1 MIGDHCHRTYG
12 GIRMTTELQA
22 IGEAIVNRKHQIAKA
37 VHEDRFL
44 NGVLSEAQKY
54 DFEKVEQQILEV
66 RTNFIEL
73 FGEALIEHEDPKG
86 VFNKL
91 TTWGKETGE
100 YIYQLGASLDEAL
113 KDSTFYREHIWQ
125 AIREESKDM
134 STAVFFDVLGIIDPL
149 MDHAIYSFSLTF
161 VESHQNNLENAK
173 TALLELSVPVVPL
186 MPGVGVLPL
195 VGNVDTERARL
206 LMEETLSQAV
216 KLKLT
221 HLIFDV
227 SGVMIVDTMVADQL
241 FKVTSAL
248 SLVGVK
254 TIMTG
259 IRPEVA
265 HTMVTLGLNLDGIM
279 VKSNLHQAF
288 KEIQHLQKA

>member
-1 MIGDHCHRTYG
+1 MNN
-12 GIRMTTELQA
+12 ELKLL
-22 IGEAIVNRKHQIAKA
+22 GEAIVKRKHEIAKA
-37 VHEDRFL
+37 VHEDR
-44 NGVLSEAQKY
+44 LSIAEITEAQKHE
-54 DFEKVEQQILEV
+54 FKKIEAQILEV
-66 RTNFIEL
+66 RANFIAL
-73 FGEALIEHEDPKG
+73 FGEALVDHEDKERG
-86 VFNKL
+86 LAKI
-91 TTWGKETGE
+91 TQWGKETGE
-100 YIYQLGASLDEAL
+100 YIYKLGTSLDEAL
-113 KDSTFYREHIWQ
+113 KDTSFYREHIWN
-125 AIREESKDM
+125 AIKEEAKDM
-134 STAVFFDVLGIIDPL
+134 SASTIFEVLNVIDPL

-161 VESHQNNLENAK
+161 VESHQKSLENAK

-186 MPGVGVLPL
+186 LPGVGVLPL
-195 VGNVDTERARL
+195 VGNVDTERAQL
-206 LMEETLSQAV
+206 LMEETLEQAV

-241 FKVTSAL
+241 FKVISAL

-265 HTMVTLGLNLDGIM
+265 HTMVTLGLNLEGIT

-288 KEIQHLQKA
+288 KEIQTLKNV

>member
-1 MIGDHCHRTYG
+1 
-12 GIRMTTELQA
+12 MTTELQA
-22 IGEAIVNRKHQIAKA
+22 LGEAIVSRKYEIAKA
-37 VHEDRFL
+37 VHKDRYSEA
-44 NGVLSEAQKY
+44 VLTEAQKY
-54 DFEKVEQQILEV
+54 ELGRIDSQILEI
-66 RTNFIEL
+66 RANFIEL
-73 FGEALIEHEDPKG
+73 FGQALIEHEDQEKA
-86 VFNKL
+86 FERMTN
-91 TTWGKETGE
+91 WGKETGE
-100 YIYQLGASLDEAL
+100 YIYKLGASLDEAL
-113 KDSTFYREHIWQ
+113 KDTSYYRNHIWK
-125 AIREESKDM
+125 ALRHEAKEM
-134 STAVFFDVLGIIDPL
+134 SATVIFDVLDIIDPL

-161 VESHQNNLENAK
+161 VDSHQKSLENAK

-195 VGNVDTERARL
+195 VGNVDTERAQL
-206 LMEETLSQAV
+206 LMEETLDQAV
-216 KLKLT
+216 KLKLS

-241 FKVTSAL
+241 FKVINAL

-265 HTMVTLGLNLDGIM
+265 HTMVTLGLNLEGIM

-288 KEIQHLQKA
+288 KEIQTLQNA

>member
-1 MIGDHCHRTYG
+1 MS
-12 GIRMTTELQA
+12 TELQA
-22 IGEAIVNRKHQIAKA
+22 LGEAIVSRKHEIAKA
-37 VHEDRFL
+37 VHEDRYAAAAL
-44 NGVLSEAQKY
+44 TEAKKN
-54 DFEKVEQQILEV
+54 DMGKIEQQILDI
-66 RTNFIEL
+66 RASFIEL
-73 FGEALIEHEDPKG
+73 FGQALIEQADQEKA
-86 VFNKL
+86 FENI
-91 TTWGKETGE
+91 TNWGKETGE
-100 YIYQLGASLDEAL
+100 YIYKLGASLDEAL
-113 KDSTFYREHIWQ
+113 KDTSFYRDHIWK
-125 AIREESKDM
+125 AIKEEAKEM
-134 STAVFFDVLGIIDPL
+134 SAATVFEVLDVIDPL
-149 MDHAIYSFSLTF
+149 MDHAIHSFSLTF
-161 VESHQNNLENAK
+161 VEAHQKSLENAK

-186 MPGVGVLPL
+186 LPGVGVLPL

-206 LMEETLSQAV
+206 LMEETLEQAV

-241 FKVTSAL
+241 FKVISAL

-265 HTMVTLGLNLDGIM
+265 HTMVTLGLNLEGIM

-288 KEIQHLQKA
+288 KEIQNLQNA

>member
-1 MIGDHCHRTYG
+1 MA
-12 GIRMTTELQA
+12 TELQA
-22 IGEAIVNRKHQIAKA
+22 LGEAIVSRKHEIAKA
-37 VHEDRFL
+37 VHEDRYSVA
-44 NGVLSEAQKY
+44 VLTEAQKY
-54 DFEKVEQQILEV
+54 DLGKIEQQILEI
-66 RTNFIEL
+66 RANFIEI
-73 FGEALIEHEDPKG
+73 FGQALIDHENQEK
-86 VFNKL
+86 VFAKI
-91 TTWGKETGE
+91 TAWGKETGE
-100 YIYQLGASLDEAL
+100 YIYKLGASLDEAL
-113 KDSTFYREHIWQ
+113 KDTSYYREHIWK
-125 AIREESKDM
+125 AIKEEANDM
-134 STAVFFDVLGIIDPL
+134 SAAAIFGVLDIIDPL

-161 VESHQNNLENAK
+161 VDAHQKSLENAK

-195 VGNVDTERARL
+195 VGNVDTERAQL
-206 LMEETLSQAV
+206 LMEETLEQAV

-241 FKVTSAL
+241 FKVINAL

-265 HTMVTLGLNLDGIM
+265 HTMVTLGLNLEGIM

-288 KEIQHLQKA
+288 KEIQTLQNA

>member
-1 MIGDHCHRTYG
+1 MNN
-12 GIRMTTELQA
+12 ELII
-22 IGEAIVNRKHQIAKA
+22 IGEAIVNRKHEIAKA
-37 VHEDRFL
+37 VHEDR
-44 NGVLSEAQKY
+44 LSTAEITEAQKHE
-54 DFEKVEQQILEV
+54 FKKIEAQILEV
-66 RTNFIEL
+66 RANFIAL
-73 FGEALIEHEDPKG
+73 FGEALVDHEDKEKG
-86 VFNKL
+86 LMKIAQ
-91 TTWGKETGE
+91 WGKETGE
-100 YIYQLGASLDEAL
+100 YIYKLGTSLDEAL
-113 KDSTFYREHIWQ
+113 KDTGFYREHIWN
-125 AIREESKDM
+125 AIKDEAKDM
-134 STAVFFDVLGIIDPL
+134 SASTVFDVLAVIDPL

-161 VESHQNNLENAK
+161 VEAHQKSLENAK

-186 MPGVGVLPL
+186 LPGVGVLPL
-195 VGNVDTERARL
+195 VGNVDTERAQL
-206 LMEETLSQAV
+206 LMEETLEQSV

-241 FKVTSAL
+241 FKVISAL

-265 HTMVTLGLNLDGIM
+265 HTMVTLGLNLEGIT

-288 KEIQHLQKA
+288 KEIQTLQNA

>member
-1 MIGDHCHRTYG
+1 
-12 GIRMTTELQA
+12 MTTELQA
-22 IGEAIVNRKHQIAKA
+22 LGEAIVSRKHEIAKA
-37 VHEDRFL
+37 VHEDRYADS
-44 NGVLSEAQKY
+44 VLTEAQKY
-54 DFEKVEQQILEV
+54 DLGKIEQQILEI
-66 RTNFIEL
+66 RADFIAL
-73 FGEALIEHEDPKG
+73 FGQALIEHEDQEKA
-86 VFNKL
+86 FAKITN
-91 TTWGKETGE
+91 WGKETGE
-100 YIYQLGASLDEAL
+100 YIYKLGASLDEAL
-113 KDSTFYREHIWQ
+113 KDTSYYREHIWKALKEQ
-125 AIREESKDM
+125 AKDM
-134 STAVFFDVLGIIDPL
+134 PASAIFGVLDIIDPL

-161 VESHQNNLENAK
+161 VDAHQKSLENAK

-195 VGNVDTERARL
+195 VGNVDTERAQL
-206 LMEETLSQAV
+206 LMEETLDQAV

-241 FKVTSAL
+241 FKVISAL

-265 HTMVTLGLNLDGIM
+265 HTMVTLGLNLEGIM

-288 KEIQHLQKA
+288 KEIQTLQNA

>member
-1 MIGDHCHRTYG
+1 
-12 GIRMTTELQA
+12 MTTELQA
-22 IGEAIVNRKHQIAKA
+22 LGEAIVSRKHEIAKA
-37 VHEDRFL
+37 VHEARHSEA
-44 NGVLSEAQKY
+44 VLTEAQKY
-54 DFEKVEQQILEV
+54 DFVRIEQQILEI
-66 RTNFIEL
+66 RANFIEI
-73 FGEALIEHEDPKG
+73 FGQALIEHEDQQKA
-86 VFNKL
+86 FANI
-91 TTWGKETGE
+91 TNWGKETGE
-100 YIYQLGASLDEAL
+100 YIYKLGASLDEAL
-113 KDSTFYREHIWQ
+113 KDTSFYREHIWK
-125 AIREESKDM
+125 AIKEEAKGM
-134 STAVFFDVLGIIDPL
+134 SGLAIFSVLDIIDPL

-161 VESHQNNLENAK
+161 VDAHQKSLENAK

-186 MPGVGVLPL
+186 MPGIGVLPL
-195 VGNVDTERARL
+195 VGNVDTERAQL
-206 LMEETLSQAV
+206 LMEETLDQAV

-241 FKVTSAL
+241 FKVINAL

-265 HTMVTLGLNLDGIM
+265 HTMVTLGLNLEGIM

-288 KEIQHLQKA
+288 KEIQNLQNA

>member
-1 MIGDHCHRTYG
+1 MA
-12 GIRMTTELQA
+12 TELQA
-22 IGEAIVNRKHQIAKA
+22 LGEAIVSRKHEIAKA
-37 VHEDRFL
+37 VHEDRYSVA
-44 NGVLSEAQKY
+44 VLTEAQKY
-54 DFEKVEQQILEV
+54 DLGKIEQQILEI
-66 RTNFIEL
+66 RANFIEI
-73 FGEALIEHEDPKG
+73 FGQALIDHENQEK
-86 VFNKL
+86 VFAKI
-91 TTWGKETGE
+91 TAWGKETGE
-100 YIYQLGASLDEAL
+100 YIYKLGASLDEAL
-113 KDSTFYREHIWQ
+113 KDTSYYRDHIWK
-125 AIREESKDM
+125 AIKEEANDIS
-134 STAVFFDVLGIIDPL
+134 AAAIFGVLDIIDPL

-161 VESHQNNLENAK
+161 VDAHQKSLENAK

-195 VGNVDTERARL
+195 VGNVDTERAQL
-206 LMEETLSQAV
+206 LMEETLEQAV

-241 FKVTSAL
+241 FKVINAL

-265 HTMVTLGLNLDGIM
+265 HTMVTLGLNLEGIM

-288 KEIQHLQKA
+288 KEIQTLQNA

>member
-1 MIGDHCHRTYG
+1 
-12 GIRMTTELQA
+12 MTTELQA
-22 IGEAIVNRKHQIAKA
+22 LGEAIVSRKHEIAKA
-37 VHEDRFL
+37 VHKDRYTEAAL
-44 NGVLSEAQKY
+44 TEAQKY
-54 DFEKVEQQILEV
+54 ELGKIEVQILEI
-66 RTNFIEL
+66 RANFIEL
-73 FGEALIEHEDPKG
+73 FGQALIEHEDQSK
-86 VFNKL
+86 VFEKITN
-91 TTWGKETGE
+91 WGKETGE
-100 YIYQLGASLDEAL
+100 YIYKLGASLDEAL
-113 KDSTFYREHIWQ
+113 KDTSYYRNHIWK
-125 AIREESKDM
+125 ALKHEAKEM
-134 STAVFFDVLGIIDPL
+134 SATVIFEVLDIIDPL

-161 VESHQNNLENAK
+161 VDSHQKSLENAK

-195 VGNVDTERARL
+195 VGNVDTERAQL
-206 LMEETLSQAV
+206 LMEETLDQAV
-216 KLKLT
+216 KLKLS

-241 FKVTSAL
+241 FKVINAL

-265 HTMVTLGLNLDGIM
+265 HTMVTLGLNLEGIM

-288 KEIQHLQKA
+288 KEIQTLQNA